1 MNHVNTATV
10 PPLSRLHSIIE
21 PGDFVDCYSVQS
33 DLSVREAAEIVTR
46 FPLWAKVL
54 VNIRN
59 VLVAPFGLT
68 SEVTHTGRN
77 TPDKIGM
84 FPVEYEDELELELIA
99 GFNDKHLNF
108 RISVACRQGR
118 IYLSTWVHTH
128 NIGGKVYLNTI
139 LPFHT
144 LIVRNA
150 LKRVKLNK
158 KVRKDN

>member
-1 MNHVNTATV
+1 MNNVNTATV
-10 PPLSRLHSIIE
+10 PLLSRLHSIIE
-21 PGDFVDCYSVQS
+21 LGDFVDCYSVQS
-33 DLSVREAAEIVTR
+33 DLSVREAAEIVTS

-77 TPDKIGM
+77 TQDKIGM
-84 FPVEYEDELELELIA
+84 FPVEYEDELELIA